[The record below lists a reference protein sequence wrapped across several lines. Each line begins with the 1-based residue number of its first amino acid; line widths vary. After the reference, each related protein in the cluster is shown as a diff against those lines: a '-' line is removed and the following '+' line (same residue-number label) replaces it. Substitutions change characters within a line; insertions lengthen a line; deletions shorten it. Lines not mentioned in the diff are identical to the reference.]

1 MLWEHEVAGSSP
13 VIPTINIVVK
23 VLHMKVKDIIDESWI
38 PIYSTMKKY
47 GLRRAKH
54 SDGTPYFKEIKDV
67 INPYKNVNKN
77 STPK

>member
-1 MLWEHEVAGSSP
+1 
-13 VIPTINIVVK
+13 
-23 VLHMKVKDIIDESWI
+23 MKIKDIIDESWV

-54 SDGTPYFKEIKDV
+54 SNGTPYFKEIKDV
-67 INPYKNVNKN
+67 INPYKNINKN

>member
-1 MLWEHEVAGSSP
+1 
-13 VIPTINIVVK
+13 
-23 VLHMKVKDIIDESWI
+23 MKVKDIIDESWI

-54 SDGTPYFKEIKDV
+54 SNGTPYFKEIKDV

-77 STPK
+77 STPKQGIV

>member
-1 MLWEHEVAGSSP
+1 
-13 VIPTINIVVK
+13 
-23 VLHMKVKDIIDESWI
+23 MKIKDIIDESWV

-54 SDGTPYFKEIKDV
+54 SNGTPYFTEIKYV
-67 INPYKNVNKN
+67 INPYKNINKN